1 MTPTPMTL
9 TDHLLIVSDAYA
21 AARKLSRSR
30 VSTIVFGDGRK
41 LDLMHEQGADIR
53 TRRFE
58 AAMRWFSNN
67 WPEGA
72 DWPEAVPRPPVD
84 RPASVVPAALSSEAA
99 A

>member
-1 MTPTPMTL
+1 MTL
-9 TDHLLIVSDAYA
+9 TDHLLIVSDAFA

-67 WPEGA
+67 WPDGA
-72 DWPEAVPRPPVD
+72 AWPEAVPRPAVE
-84 RPASVVPAALSSEAA
+84 RAACVAVPADPEALSSEAA

>member
-1 MTPTPMTL
+1 MTL
-9 TDHLLIVSDAYA
+9 TDHLLIVSDAFA

-30 VSTIVFGDGRK
+30 VSTLVFGDGRK

-67 WPEGA
+67 WPDSA
-72 DWPEAVPRPPVD
+72 AWPDAVPRPPIEGGAGIAAAPD
-84 RPASVVPAALSSEAA
+84 LEALSSEAA